1 MPRPSNTAER
11 RAQIARALLKI
22 MAERGYEG
30 ASIGAIAAAAHIA
43 PGLVH
48 YHFESK
54 REILLAAVALLAQDH
69 RDRLDRLLAAA
80 GDDPAA
86 ELRAFID
93 AHLRV
98 GEQADPA
105 ALACWICVGGEA
117 LRDDGVREA
126 FAGALEGAVQR
137 LVAIARRG
145 ARARVFSLPRAE
157 IDAAAAAVVAT
168 LQGYFVLA
176 ATARHLIPPGSAA
189 DAAWAMASG
198 LFGLSSPATPA
209 TRRASR

>member
-11 RAQIARALLKI
+11 RAQIARALLKT

-30 ASIGAIAAAAHIA
+30 ASVGAIAAAAQIA

-54 REILLAAVALLAQDH
+54 REILLAAVELLAQDH
-69 RDRLDRLLAAA
+69 AERLERLLAAA

-93 AHLRV
+93 AHLRA
-98 GEQADPA
+98 GDSADPQ
-105 ALACWICVGGEA
+105 ALACWICVSGEA
-117 LRDDGVREA
+117 LRDAGVRAA
-126 FAGALEGAVQR
+126 FAGALEDAVRR
-137 LVAIARRG
+137 LVAILRRG

-157 IDAAAAAVVAT
+157 VDAAAAAIVAAI
-168 LQGYFVLA
+168 QGYFVLA
-176 ATARHLIPPGSAA
+176 ATARELIPPGSAA
-189 DAAWAMASG
+189 SATWAMASG
-198 LFGLSSPATPA
+198 LLGLSSSTSS
-209 TRRASR
+209 TRKASR

>member
-30 ASIGAIAAAAHIA
+30 ASVGAIAAAAHIA

-54 REILLAAVALLAQDH
+54 REILLAAVELLAQDYAG
-69 RDRLDRLLAAA
+69 RIERQLAAA
-80 GDDPAA
+80 AGDPAA

-93 AHLRV
+93 AHLRA
-98 GEQADPA
+98 GEGADPS
-105 ALACWICVGGEA
+105 ALACWICVSGEA
-117 LRDDGVREA
+117 LRDADVRRA
-126 FAGALEGAVQR
+126 FAGALEGAAQR

-145 ARARVFSLPRAE
+145 AREGVFSCARGDV
-157 IDAAAAAVVAT
+157 DAAAAAIVAT
-168 LQGYFVLA
+168 IQGYFVLA
-176 ATARHLIPPGSAA
+176 ATARELIPPGTAA
-189 DAAWAMASG
+189 DATWAMASG
-198 LFGLSSPATPA
+198 LFGVSSTPEE
-209 TRRASR
+209 ASR